1 MEGEV
6 GEVKDK
12 NYELVMKVKAGGLE
26 VMRLKEN
33 LNCAKNT
40 NTRLSK
46 DFMEQ
51 KAGREVLAFEN
62 VEIKDALKEYETQLV
77 VRDNQIRALRK
88 EVEGRVGEVRELEDH
103 GFRMKEDYNKILMF
117 YESVKNG
124 HEGLKS
130 IFDDGKNTLG
140 MPKPKVYAEYGSQDK
155 KHCVVMGP
163 IRPNN
168 VGGQSYFSN
177 NSVDR
182 MDLGTQKK

>member
-1 MEGEV
+1 
-6 GEVKDK
+6 
-12 NYELVMKVKAGGLE
+12 LE
-26 VMRLKEN
+26 VLRLKED
-33 LNCAKNT
+33 LGWAKDRDV
-40 NTRLSK
+40 RLSK
-46 DFMEQ
+46 DFMEG
-51 KAGREVLAFEN
+51 KVEREGLVFEN
-62 VEIKDALKEYETQLV
+62 GEIKEALKEYESQLV
-77 VRDNQIRALRK
+77 GRDNQIRGLRK

-103 GFRMKEDYNKILMF
+103 GYRMKEDYNKILMF

-177 NSVDR
+177 NTVDR
-182 MDLGTQKK
+182 MDLGPQKK